1 MVAIADNRE
10 GRAME
15 TEREKL
21 LDKVKALLSKTVE
34 NGCTEEEALAAL
46 AKARAWIDAFEITDA
61 ELKLTKEE
69 GAVFRREPPG
79 TRDPHGIKRQ
89 LATSV
94 ARFCQCKVWRD
105 TRKEGAPLT
114 FCGISSDAQ
123 LATWLL
129 DHLAAFVQR
138 ELADHLITALATG
151 ADKRPVI
158 NGFVIGCASRIAE
171 RLTALIK
178 TSEQQATGNRQALVV
193 VKGQAITARMAQD
206 GIRLPCGR
214 RSRVHMDHG
223 AHPAGRSAGE
233 RASFGRPVSGNQ
245 AALRIAGRQ

>member
-1 MVAIADNRE
+1 MSD
-10 GRAME
+10 
-15 TEREKL
+15 REKM
-21 LDKVKALLSKTVE
+21 LDKVRALMAKTTE

-46 AKARAWIDAFEITDA
+46 AKARALMDAYEITDA

-105 TRKEGAPLT
+105 TRKEGSPLV
-114 FCGISSDAQ
+114 FCGIRSDAA
-123 LATWLL
+123 LATWML
-129 DHLAAFVQR
+129 DHLAGFVQR

-158 NGFVIGCASRIAE
+158 NGFVIGCATRIAE

-193 VKGQAITARMAQD
+193 VKGQA
-206 GIRLPCGR
+206 
-214 RSRVHMDHG
+214 
-223 AHPAGRSAGE
+223 
-233 RASFGRPVSGNQ
+233 
-245 AALRIAGRQ
+245 